1 MLYTTKERYTSMQTK
16 LQNCGSDGCLF
27 LSLLSI
33 AEEMT
38 GEEID
43 LFNSIL
49 DATKKG
55 YISEDFTVNDSPSLL
70 KMLTGVSWTR
80 KIVTSLDGITIR
92 DQDYTVCKWY
102 NSRTGYYHFRRR
114 GYDTLANSVTVAEGS
129 IVEYYIYTHEV

>member
-1 MLYTTKERYTSMQTK
+1 MAYTTKERYTSIQTK

-38 GEEID
+38 GEEVD

-55 YISEDFTVNDSPSLL
+55 YIQDDFTVLDSPSLL
-70 KMLTGVSWTR
+70 KMLTGKPWTR
-80 KIVTSLDGITIR
+80 KIVSSLDGITIR

-102 NSRTGYYHFRRR
+102 NPRTGYYHFRRR